1 MVKRTDNQKNMNL
14 QIEYLLSLDSIKF
27 GDELYLK
34 KDTKGRYS
42 GQQKNR
48 RIKY

>member
-1 MVKRTDNQKNMNL
+1 MVKWTDNQKNMNL
-14 QIEYLLSLDSIKF
+14 QIENLLSLDSMKF

-34 KDTKGRYS
+34 KDTEDRYS

-48 RIKY
+48 RIKH